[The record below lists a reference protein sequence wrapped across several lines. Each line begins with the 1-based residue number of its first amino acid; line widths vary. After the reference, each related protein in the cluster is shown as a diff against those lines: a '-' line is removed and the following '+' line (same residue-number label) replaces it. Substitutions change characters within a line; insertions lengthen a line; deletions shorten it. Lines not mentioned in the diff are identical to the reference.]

1 MNGNINYLDK
11 FNFGG
16 QDSGQGT
23 TFVFEN
29 SQGID
34 VNIGKV
40 ECSGLA
46 SCANMQ
52 FVLGL
57 DVFVDQFICVPGA
70 CDNCVLKQTINGVGL
85 HCAL

>member
-57 DVFVDQFICVPGA
+57 DVIASKSLPHQDWRLNLVFVEYI
-70 CDNCVLKQTINGVGL
+70 
-85 HCAL
+85 